1 MVSARAHTHTG
12 DLPCKASGMTSK
24 LKDAKFFHW
33 TFPFINC
40 LKNYRTLHISGCIAK
55 KIQKKTLYWISRNNN
70 GKAGQKGERWPFDN
84 QVISCGKVGRV
95 VLKVQLVLES
105 METLLNKS
113 QLLHHKTRFS
123 RMFGRQTEFAHVSL
137 QQVPTGRT
145 RDPVFLFEKMSGYAD
160 AEQTVCE
167 FFIV

>member
-1 MVSARAHTHTG
+1 MRWKKRDYPSPRHFSSFCASRKLHHAECKQVTTSKVRQQKSSVRAHTHTG

-55 KIQKKTLYWISRNNN
+55 IQKKTVYWMSRNNN
-70 GKAGQKGERWPFDN
+70 GKAGQEGERWPFDN

-105 METLLNKS
+105 METLLTKS

-123 RMFGRQTEFAHVSL
+123 RMFGR
-137 QQVPTGRT
+137 
-145 RDPVFLFEKMSGYAD
+145 
-160 AEQTVCE
+160 
-167 FFIV
+167 